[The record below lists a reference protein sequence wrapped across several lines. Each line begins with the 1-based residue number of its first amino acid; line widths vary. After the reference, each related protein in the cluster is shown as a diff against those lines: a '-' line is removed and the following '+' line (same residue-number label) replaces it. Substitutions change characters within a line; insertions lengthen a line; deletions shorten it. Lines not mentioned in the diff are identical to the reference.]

1 MTLITLILMLVV
13 AAVIIYCVTLALA
26 GNWKQLLITALILI
40 LAIWILSAF
49 GLSLPAIGGIK

>member
-1 MTLITLILMLVV
+1 MLVV